1 MKWDGNFKTSKYKE
15 TGNMVLDVIEND
27 GRIFHEATTDGYTHE
42 RVDRGTYISDD
53 YYFPSK
59 KCKGKAHIHYEF
71 RSNGEVLVDGKS
83 IFDEGTGGEVMRLVR
98 VRSLDGKADSRYQK
112 REIDNKLECQD
123 NLRRLGEQFISDKES
138 LEKKMEDVQESDMD
152 ELTKIGA
159 LDVLEEKLARIKEQY
174 EKAVVEEEERCREE
188 TEENIKDLQTMAEN
202 IQEQADNIK
211 DWKSEATGEDIQ
223 DITDELEKKRDE
235 LEQMKQDYVD
245 QLSLRIQQANMQM
258 RQMRAQGFKR
268 KR

>member
-1 MKWDGNFKTSKYKE
+1 
-15 TGNMVLDVIEND
+15 
-27 GRIFHEATTDGYTHE
+27 
-42 RVDRGTYISDD
+42 
-53 YYFPSK
+53 
-59 KCKGKAHIHYEF
+59 
-71 RSNGEVLVDGKS
+71 
-83 IFDEGTGGEVMRLVR
+83 MRLVR

-138 LEKKMEDVQESDMD
+138 LEKKMEEVQESDMD

-174 EKAVVEEEERCREE
+174 EKAVVEEEERCRERDRRE
-188 TEENIKDLQTMAEN
+188 HKGSSDDGRKYS
-202 IQEQADNIK
+202 EQADNIK

-223 DITDELEKKRDE
+223 DVTDELEKKRDE

-245 QLSLRIQQANMQM
+245 QLSLRIQQANIQM
-258 RQMRAQGFKR
+258 RQMRAQGIQKKKVIR
-268 KR
+268 

>member
-83 IFDEGTGGEVMRLVR
+83 IFDEGTGERL
-98 VRSLDGKADSRYQK
+98 
-112 REIDNKLECQD
+112 
-123 NLRRLGEQFISDKES
+123 
-138 LEKKMEDVQESDMD
+138 
-152 ELTKIGA
+152 
-159 LDVLEEKLARIKEQY
+159 
-174 EKAVVEEEERCREE
+174 
-188 TEENIKDLQTMAEN
+188 
-202 IQEQADNIK
+202 
-211 DWKSEATGEDIQ
+211 
-223 DITDELEKKRDE
+223 
-235 LEQMKQDYVD
+235 
-245 QLSLRIQQANMQM
+245 
-258 RQMRAQGFKR
+258 
-268 KR
+268 